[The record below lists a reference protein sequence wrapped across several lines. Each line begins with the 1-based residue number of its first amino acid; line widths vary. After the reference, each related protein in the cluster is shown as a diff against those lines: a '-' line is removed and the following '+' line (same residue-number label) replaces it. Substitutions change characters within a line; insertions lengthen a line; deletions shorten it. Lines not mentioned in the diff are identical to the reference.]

1 MSVFSVNRG
10 HRICSIIHDIMTE
23 EKDYIMRMIAEFMRV
38 ISRALFLK
46 ETKQYYDAIAELDN
60 LNRMISGFSLDQ
72 MKILGIE
79 GFKYVYNL
87 DKESDIEK
95 IFCAAKILK
104 EEGLILKEQGRT
116 EDGSKSMELSLQLFE
131 MIKDTKYKDN
141 KEVLEE
147 INNLK

>member
-1 MSVFSVNRG
+1 
-10 HRICSIIHDIMTE
+10 MTE

-72 MKILGIE
+72 MKTLGIE

-104 EEGLILKEQGRT
+104 EEGLILKEEGRT